1 MSPKPLD
8 PARWQRIEGILDRVF
23 DAPAGQRAEI
33 LDQAC
38 AGDDELRA
46 EVEALLA
53 AEERSGPLDR
63 EGSDHATLIQEAV
76 ADASGSALEGGLLGP
91 YRVDRVL
98 GAGGMGIV
106 YEGMDTRLERA
117 VAIKV
122 LPAGFGQGEAQE
134 RFLREARTASALD
147 HPNICSIHDIGTSGD
162 GRPYLVMTRYRGET
176 LRQRL
181 DQRVLSVE
189 EARDL
194 AVQMAR
200 GLARAHEA
208 GIVHRDIKPGNL
220 LITEHGELKILDFG
234 LAKMADQAGLTASG
248 ALIGTPAYMA
258 PEQVR
263 GEAVDARTDIWAF
276 GVVLFEMLAGR
287 RPFRTGSGVGSLFAT
302 LEAEPDPLPQHRP
315 DAPPALVALVERCLE
330 KAPRARPSS
339 MEEILGELEE
349 PSSVSRPADGQ
360 GSSQTVSLD
369 PDEQGQQ
376 AGTKGRRWKK
386 FWREVAVGLVVL
398 GLLSWFESGGRQPQ
412 SDQGS
417 SGDPGSTVGS
427 RNDGLTQ
434 PQSAKARVGLVV
446 LNFHSLT
453 VDPDIAGL
461 GPMITEMLVTDL
473 RGSPDLDVAGTSQIH
488 RLLARL
494 DSDDSAAPSPE
505 LIQKVVSETGKATV
519 LYGSFTRLG
528 ARYRLLATLEQPA
541 TGRVLMSKQVEAS
554 EQDLFNAVDELSLAV
569 RTSLE
574 AGTVGGSDGVRG
586 VTTDSLDAMRFY
598 SEGLLLYYD
607 QRYGPSITALEEAVR
622 LDPKFALAWRRLG
635 VVYNNAGRK
644 DDSRRALRRAFEL
657 SDRLPPK
664 QRFVVQADHY
674 GSRWSTLDQS
684 IEVYERGLALY
695 SRETAWHNN
704 LGYTYAEIERYEEAF
719 DQYRESIELGTTFG
733 YAYVNSALIAT
744 ALGRPDDGLRI
755 LQDFAERHPG
765 DWAWQ
770 DALGR
775 HFLIMGRLEA
785 AESHLDR
792 AQRLVAD
799 LQPKILH
806 NRWKLHALKSEW
818 SDAENLL
825 GELEALGDSRSRY
838 QAAVNR
844 ARGLLMRGRAEP
856 ALQALRQAGELTGW
870 QPRAE
875 LAVAE
880 VLLYLGRPEPAL
892 STALEVVSS
901 ADEQWHGLRAEM
913 MAALAEQAL
922 DRPEAATDRWSRLQ
936 QQASNRVEQRQAH
949 HLAGLLAM
957 ARGEPA
963 DASSELK
970 EAATLLS
977 KRGVTFGAV
986 EPQHVAI
993 WLHAGRAA
1001 IELEDYEAAKAWLV
1015 QAADAG
1021 TERLAQPVAW
1031 GLSLYWLG
1039 EVHDRLG
1046 EHEQA
1051 RRRMQ
1056 QFNTLWDRAD
1066 VEIK

>member
-1 MSPKPLD
+1 MSPQPLD

-23 DAPAGQRAEI
+23 DAPAEQRAEI
-33 LDQAC
+33 LDEAC
-38 AGDDELRA
+38 AGDVELRA

-76 ADASGSALEGGLLGP
+76 AEASGSALEGSLLGP

-106 YEGMDTRLERA
+106 YEGLDTRLERS

-122 LPAGFGQGEAQE
+122 LPAGFGQGAAQE

-176 LRQRL
+176 LRRRL
-181 DQRVLSVE
+181 DRGALSVE
-189 EARDL
+189 EARSL
-194 AVQMAR
+194 AAQVAR

-208 GIVHRDIKPGNL
+208 DIVHRDIKPGNL
-220 LITEHGELKILDFG
+220 FITEHDEIKILDFG

-302 LEAEPDPLPQHRP
+302 LEAEPDPLTQHRP
-315 DAPPALVALVERCLE
+315 DAPPALVGLVERCLE
-330 KAPRARPSS
+330 KDPRARPSS
-339 MEEILGELEE
+339 MEEILSELEG
-349 PSSVSRPADGQ
+349 PSSA
-360 GSSQTVSLD
+360 SQTVTLD
-369 PDEQGQQ
+369 SGEQGQP
-376 AGTKGRRWKK
+376 GGKRPRWKK
-386 FWREVAVGLVVL
+386 FWREVVAGLVVV

-412 SDQGS
+412 SDQGA
-417 SGDPGSTVGS
+417 SGEPGTAVGS
-427 RNDGLTQ
+427 PAEGTI
-434 PQSAKARVGLVV
+434 QSSAEARVGLVV
-446 LNFHSLT
+446 LNFHGLT
-453 VDPDIAGL
+453 ADPEIANL

-488 RLLARL
+488 RLLAGL
-494 DSDDSAAPSPE
+494 DHDESAAPTPE
-505 LIQKVVSETGKATV
+505 LIQKVVSETGKETV
-519 LYGSFTRLG
+519 LYGSFTHLG
-528 ARYRLLATLEQPA
+528 SRYRLLATLEQPL

-635 VVYNNAGRK
+635 VVYSNAGRK
-644 DDSRRALRRAFEL
+644 ADSRRALKRAFEL
-657 SDRLPPK
+657 ADRLPPK

-674 GSRWSTLDQS
+674 ASRWSTLDQS

-695 SRETAWHNN
+695 PRETSWHNN

-755 LQDFAERHPG
+755 LQDFADRHPG

-775 HFLIMGRLEA
+775 HFLIMGRLEEA
-785 AESHLDR
+785 ARHLDR
-792 AQRLVAD
+792 AGELVAD
-799 LQPKILH
+799 PQSKILH
-806 NRWKLHALKSEW
+806 NRWKLHALNAEW
-818 SDAENLL
+818 VDAEAVLDQ
-825 GELEALGDSRSRY
+825 LETLVDSRSRY
-838 QAAVNR
+838 QAAVDR
-844 ARGLLMRGRAEP
+844 ARGQLLRGRAED
-856 ALQALRQAGELTGW
+856 ALQALREARELTGW

-875 LAVAE
+875 LAMAE
-880 VLLYLGRPEPAL
+880 VLLHLGRAEPAL

-901 ADEQWHGLRAEM
+901 AEEQWHGLRAEM
-913 MAALAEQAL
+913 VAALAEQAL
-922 DRPEAATDRWSRLQ
+922 GRHEAASDRLRRLQ
-936 QQASNRVEQRQAH
+936 GQASNRVERRQAH

-957 ARGEPA
+957 ARGDFPE
-963 DASSELK
+963 ASSELD
-970 EAATLLS
+970 EASKLLS

-993 WLHAGRAA
+993 WLDAGRAA
-1001 IELEDYEAAKAWLV
+1001 FELGDLKTAKDQLAR
-1015 QAADAG
+1015 AADAG

-1046 EHEQA
+1046 EHDEA
-1051 RRRMQ
+1051 RRRFQ

-1066 VEIK
+1066 VEIR